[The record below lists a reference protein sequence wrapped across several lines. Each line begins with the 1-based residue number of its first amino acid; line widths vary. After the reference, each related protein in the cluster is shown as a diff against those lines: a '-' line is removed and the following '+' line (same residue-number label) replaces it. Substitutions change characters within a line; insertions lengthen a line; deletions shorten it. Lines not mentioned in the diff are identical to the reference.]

1 LNWLGTVKQKQ
12 SEFINQEA
20 IMKKYYKTKNEA
32 NKARAQLIANDPYR
46 YGGYHVWRMKKGS
59 RKAGWFA
66 VCTEIEYLNTY

>member
-1 LNWLGTVKQKQ
+1 
-12 SEFINQEA
+12 
-20 IMKKYYKTKNEA
+20 MKKYYKTKNEA